1 MMQLLGHERIR
12 NLFLVECLKMIVML
26 TSLAFEKGLV
36 SLKEVQIIGIQRLQ
50 CTNISQGH

>member
-1 MMQLLGHERIR
+1 MMQLLGNERIR

-26 TSLAFEKGLV
+26 TSLTFEKGLV

>member
-26 TSLAFEKGLV
+26 TSLTFEKGLV
-36 SLKEVQIIGIQRLQ
+36 SLKEVQIIGIQRLP
-50 CTNISQGH
+50 CTSISQGH